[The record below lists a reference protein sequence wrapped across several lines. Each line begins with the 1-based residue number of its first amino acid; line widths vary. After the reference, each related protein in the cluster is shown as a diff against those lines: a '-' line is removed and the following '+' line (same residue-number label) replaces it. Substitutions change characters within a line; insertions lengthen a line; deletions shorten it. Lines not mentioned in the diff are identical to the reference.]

1 MIHYQLRCTS
11 TAAEHAFDGWYK
23 DSAAFDTLV
32 KAGLVECPVCGGSKV
47 ARALMAPAIPKKGR
61 PARNAVVPAAPVES
75 RPPAAAAP
83 AEATQAAAGP
93 MPDQL
98 RAMLQKLRAEV
109 EKSCDYVGN
118 EFADEARRMH
128 RGESERRGI
137 FGEASDTEAEA
148 LRDEGIEVGRIP
160 WVPRADG

>member
-11 TAAEHAFDGWYK
+11 MAEEHAFDGWYK
-23 DSAAFDTLV
+23 DSAAFDALV
-32 KAGLVECPVCGGSKV
+32 KAGMVECPVCGGSAV

-61 PARNAVVPAAPVES
+61 PARNAVVPAPVPAPAPVS
-75 RPPAAAAP
+75 AP
-83 AEATQAAAGP
+83 TETTHPAAAGP

-98 RAMLQKLRAEV
+98 RAMLQKMRAEV
-109 EKSCDYVGN
+109 EKNCDYVGN

-128 RGESERRGI
+128 RGETERRGI
-137 FGEASDTEAEA
+137 FGEASDSEAEA